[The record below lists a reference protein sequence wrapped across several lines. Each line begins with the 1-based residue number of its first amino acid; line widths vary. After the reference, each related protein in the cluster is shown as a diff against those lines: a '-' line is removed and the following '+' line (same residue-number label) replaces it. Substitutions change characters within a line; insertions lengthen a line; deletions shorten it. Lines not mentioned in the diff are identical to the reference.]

1 MYKLKQPLWKWRE
14 DELSF
19 KEFRKLPQEEKDEY
33 VLLIEG
39 LKPEQ
44 RSTGDEII
52 LNLYSKKQPDN
63 IKFLS
68 LLDDTDTRI

>member
-1 MYKLKQPLWKWRE
+1 MKKQETSWKWRE

-19 KEFRKLPQEEKDEY
+19 KEFRKLPQQEKDEY

-52 LNLYSKKQPDN
+52 LNLYSKKKPEQN
-63 IKFLS
+63 KFFEL
-68 LLDDTDTRI
+68 